1 MRYHNYRLKSK
12 RIKQNIANYV
22 MLFPAIAYILIF
34 SFYPI
39 FSGVIM
45 SFNDVRITGASTFNG
60 VANYEKVFADPAFW
74 SALKNTFIFAFW
86 NCFYGV
92 FLSLAVAI
100 LLNEVRRTTMKKFIQ
115 TVIYL
120 PNLLSWVVVGSSFVF
135 LLSPTVGPV
144 NQVLKSMGHDAINFF
159 SEIGIARGLIIFINQ
174 WKITGY
180 GVVIYLAALVGISQ
194 DQYEAAILD
203 GAGRFEQIWYVTIPN
218 LKNTILTMVMLNVTG
233 MFQLFDPIYVLGN
246 RITQPNTDV
255 IMTYVYRTSL
265 GKLRLGTGAAAS
277 VTLMVIALTFTLV
290 TKKLTNYGSEE

>member
-12 RIKQNIANYV
+12 RIMQNVANYV

-144 NQVLKSMGHDAINFF
+144 NQVLKSMGHEAINFF

>member
-1 MRYHNYRLKSK
+1 
-12 RIKQNIANYV
+12 

-144 NQVLKSMGHDAINFF
+144 NQVLKSMGHEAINFF

>member
-1 MRYHNYRLKSK
+1 LRYHNYRLKSK

-144 NQVLKSMGHDAINFF
+144 NQVLKSMGHEAINFF

>member
-1 MRYHNYRLKSK
+1 MRYQNYRLKSK

-144 NQVLKSMGHDAINFF
+144 NQVLKSMGHEAINFF

>member
-45 SFNDVRITGASTFNG
+45 SFNDVRITGASIFNG

-144 NQVLKSMGHDAINFF
+144 NQVLKSMGHEAINFF

-203 GAGRFEQIWYVTIPN
+203 GRFEQIWYVTIPN

>member
-144 NQVLKSMGHDAINFF
+144 NQVLKSMGHEAINFF

>member
-120 PNLLSWVVVGSSFVF
+120 PNLLSWVVVGSSVVF

-144 NQVLKSMGHDAINFF
+144 NQVLKSMGHEAINFF

>member
-144 NQVLKSMGHDAINFF
+144 NQVLKSMGHEAINFF

-265 GKLRLGTGAAAS
+265 GKLRLGTGSAAS

>member
-1 MRYHNYRLKSK
+1 MRYRNYRLKSK

-144 NQVLKSMGHDAINFF
+144 NQVLKSMGHEAINFF

>member
-144 NQVLKSMGHDAINFF
+144 NQVLKSMGNEAINFF

>member
-144 NQVLKSMGHDAINFF
+144 NQVLKSMGHEAINFF

-180 GVVIYLAALVGISQ
+180 GVVLYLAALVGISQ

>member
-1 MRYHNYRLKSK
+1 LKSK

-144 NQVLKSMGHDAINFF
+144 NQVLKSMGHEAINFF

>member
-144 NQVLKSMGHDAINFF
+144 N
-159 SEIGIARGLIIFINQ
+159 
-174 WKITGY
+174 
-180 GVVIYLAALVGISQ
+180 
-194 DQYEAAILD
+194 
-203 GAGRFEQIWYVTIPN
+203 
-218 LKNTILTMVMLNVTG
+218 
-233 MFQLFDPIYVLGN
+233 
-246 RITQPNTDV
+246 
-255 IMTYVYRTSL
+255 
-265 GKLRLGTGAAAS
+265 
-277 VTLMVIALTFTLV
+277 
-290 TKKLTNYGSEE
+290 

>member
-1 MRYHNYRLKSK
+1 M
-12 RIKQNIANYV
+12 
-22 MLFPAIAYILIF
+22 
-34 SFYPI
+34 
-39 FSGVIM
+39 
-45 SFNDVRITGASTFNG
+45 
-60 VANYEKVFADPAFW
+60 ANYEKVFADPAFW

-144 NQVLKSMGHDAINFF
+144 NQVLKSMGHEAINFF

>member
-1 MRYHNYRLKSK
+1 MKSK

-144 NQVLKSMGHDAINFF
+144 NQVLKSMGHEAINFF

>member
-144 NQVLKSMGHDAINFF
+144 NQVLKSMGHEAINFF

-218 LKNTILTMVMLNVTG
+218 LKNTIMTMVMLNVTG

>member
-12 RIKQNIANYV
+12 RIRQNLANYV

-144 NQVLKSMGHDAINFF
+144 NQVLKSMGHEAINFF

>member
-144 NQVLKSMGHDAINFF
+144 NQVLKSMGHEAINFF

-255 IMTYVYRTSL
+255 IMTYVYRT
-265 GKLRLGTGAAAS
+265 GAAAS

>member
-45 SFNDVRITGASTFNG
+45 SFNDVRITGASIFNG

-144 NQVLKSMGHDAINFF
+144 NQVLKSMGHEAINFF

>member
-74 SALKNTFIFAFW
+74 SALKITFIFAFW

-144 NQVLKSMGHDAINFF
+144 NQVLKSMGHEAINFF

>member
-144 NQVLKSMGHDAINFF
+144 NQVLKSMGHEAINFF

-203 GAGRFEQIWYVTIPN
+203 GAGRFEQICYVTIPN

>member
-144 NQVLKSMGHDAINFF
+144 NQVLKSMGHEAINFF

-290 TKKLTNYGSEE
+290 TKKLTNYGSED

>member
-1 MRYHNYRLKSK
+1 LRYHNYRLKSK

-144 NQVLKSMGHDAINFF
+144 NQVLKSMGHEAINFF

-218 LKNTILTMVMLNVTG
+218 LKNTILTMVMLNLTG

>member
-144 NQVLKSMGHDAINFF
+144 NQVLKSMGHEAINFF

-218 LKNTILTMVMLNVTG
+218 LKNTILTMVMLNLTG